1 MHMMCQT
8 MIQMLRDHSQEHE
21 DGDSENFEDI
31 IEMFQ
36 KIDRLVDIVNGTRR
50 ERDVQFIDC
59 PQHKH
64 IFELFSTLQLFE
76 EWKDQCGGFTF
87 EFITRETYEDLQ
99 WMCFGLIGV
108 ACTYLLAD
116 KSRKMHQGRSGS
128 DVCEHFFAKIRQVN
142 TNPTMQQCREITSKI
157 SGQRITSNHLF
168 NFSSKANTAGLK
180 RQHEDYLEPVPVYKK
195 ARQK

>member
-1 MHMMCQT
+1 
-8 MIQMLRDHSQEHE
+8 
-21 DGDSENFEDI
+21 
-31 IEMFQ
+31 
-36 KIDRLVDIVNGTRR
+36 
-50 ERDVQFIDC
+50 
-59 PQHKH
+59 
-64 IFELFSTLQLFE
+64 
-76 EWKDQCGGFTF
+76 
-87 EFITRETYEDLQ
+87 
-99 WMCFGLIGV
+99 MCFGLIGV
-108 ACTYLLAD
+108 ACTYLSAD

-142 TNPTMQQCREITSKI
+142 TNPTIQQCREITSKI